1 MKTSKA
7 LTASMINGA
16 KPKDRPYKL
25 SDLNRLSL
33 NVSKVGT
40 KSWSWAY
47 RLDDKDCTYQ
57 IGRWPDIGLAEAR
70 ERRAMAERL
79 VKAGI
84 HPKAHDEQQVMQ
96 TKVEQA
102 TTFWGVTSEWI
113 ALNRSKWSPYYLD
126 QIERF
131 TGRYIRDAELGK
143 RPLRSITSADIFALV
158 RGVGSRTKRSDNER
172 KVSGAPSVAV
182 LLKQWCS
189 AVFRLG
195 IASGRCDSNP
205 AAGFKLSDAVAKP
218 PVKNNR
224 VLDEEEIRRLV
235 SELNR
240 YRGNRTTVIAVSLL
254 LLTFVRTIELRA
266 AAWSEFD
273 LESAVWT
280 IPPERMKRRLPH
292 VVPLSSQ
299 AVKLLKELGLLTGNA
314 TWLFPNRRDET
325 RCMSATTINR
335 ALEYMG
341 FAGANGIGFTAHGAR
356 GTASTYLHEEDF
368 HEKHV
373 ERQLAHVQKNKVAGT
388 YNKAAYLKQRREM
401 MQHYADYLSH
411 LGLVA

>member
-1 MKTSKA
+1 MKPAKA
-7 LTASMINGA
+7 LTSSAINAA
-16 KPKDRPYKL
+16 KPKDKPYKL

-33 NVSKVGT
+33 TVSKVGT

-47 RLDDKDCTYQ
+47 RLDGKDCTYG
-57 IGRWPDIGLAEAR
+57 IGRWPEVGLAEAR
-70 ERRAMAERL
+70 ERRAAAEKL
-79 VKAGI
+79 VKTGI
-84 HPKAHDEQQVMQ
+84 HPKAHDDQTVAQ

-102 TTFWGVTSEWI
+102 TTLWGVTSEWI
-113 ALNRSKWSPYYLD
+113 DMNRSKWSPYYLD
-126 QIERF
+126 QVERF
-131 TGRYIRDAELGK
+131 TGRYIRDAEIGK
-143 RPLRSITSADIFALV
+143 RPLRSITSADIFVLV
-158 RGVGSRTKRSDNER
+158 RGVGSRAKKSGNER
-172 KVSGAPSVAV
+172 KTSGAPSVAV

-224 VLDEEEIRRLV
+224 VLDTEEVRRLV

-240 YRGNRTTVIAVSLL
+240 YRGNRSTVIAIKLL

-266 AAWSEFD
+266 ATWVEFD
-273 LESAVWT
+273 LENAIWT
-280 IPPERMKRRLPH
+280 IPAERMKRRLPH
-292 VVPLSSQ
+292 VIPLSSQ
-299 AVKLLKELGLLTGNA
+299 AIKLLKELEQMTGN
-314 TWLFPNRRDET
+314 TEWLFPNRRDEA
-325 RCMSATTINR
+325 RFMSATTINR

-341 FAGANGIGFTAHGAR
+341 FAGANSIGFTAHGAR

-368 HEKHV
+368 EEKHV

-388 YNKAAYLKQRREM
+388 YNKAAYMKQRREM
-401 MQHYADYLSH
+401 MQHYADYLSG
-411 LGLVA
+411 LGLA

>member
-1 MKTSKA
+1 MRTTKA
-7 LTASMINGA
+7 LTASMINAA
-16 KPKDRPYKL
+16 KPKDKPYKL

-47 RLDDKDCTYQ
+47 RLDDKDCTYR

-70 ERRAMAERL
+70 ERRAAAEKL

-84 HPKAHDEQQVMQ
+84 HPKAHDEQQVAQ
-96 TKVEQA
+96 TKIEQA

-113 ALNRSKWSPYYLD
+113 ELNRSKWSPYYLD
-126 QIERF
+126 QVERF

-158 RGVGSRTKRSDNER
+158 RGVGSRTNKSGKER
-172 KVSGAPSVAV
+172 KAGGAPSVAV

-189 AVFRLG
+189 AVFRFG

-224 VLDEEEIRRLV
+224 VLDTEEIRRLV

-240 YRGNRTTVIAVSLL
+240 YRGNRTTVIAIKLL

-273 LESAVWT
+273 LDSALWT
-280 IPPERMKRRLPH
+280 IPAERMKRRLPH

-299 AVKLLKELGLLTGNA
+299 AVKLLKELEQLTGNTA
-314 TWLFPNRRDET
+314 WLFPNRRDET
-325 RCMSATTINR
+325 RCMSAATINR

-341 FAGANGIGFTAHGAR
+341 FAGANSIGFTAHGAR

-401 MQHYADYLSH
+401 MQHYADHLSS
-411 LGLVA
+411 LGLT